1 MTKYI
6 ISLVSVIVI
15 VATGTFTMNYI
26 IAKNTNNTEN
36 TSTLIKNNGESKE
49 TNEFNKNYKFPEF
62 YRGIYLTVASANNM
76 EKLKSFVEKAK
87 ASNINSFVLDVQSAK
102 LEKCIVPVENVQY
115 CKDNGIHPIA
125 RIVIFPDGLS
135 KWPVSESYIKDKL
148 DIAESACLNGF
159 AEIQF
164 DYIRF
169 NDSNANRNLSIKQRY
184 EFIENFITRARE
196 QLKKYNVRI
205 AADIFGRIP
214 LNDNDIIGQKM
225 ESLDNVVDIICPM
238 AYPSHYTWSKKLQK
252 DPYLTVYQT
261 SKKAKERAKK
271 AEIVTWI
278 QAFKMKLYDIP
289 FEKYIADQIKATH
302 DAEIRGYLLW
312 NARQEYA
319 IPLQVV
325 KDFYEKNSEPVKK

>member
-1 MTKYI
+1 MTRI
-6 ISLVSVIVI
+6 FIFLSVV
-15 VATGTFTMNYI
+15 VFFATGAFTMNYI
-26 IAKNTNNTEN
+26 IAKNNNIES
-36 TSTLIKNNGESKE
+36 TSTLINENSE
-49 TNEFNKNYKFPEF
+49 TKDSNEYNKDYKYPEF
-62 YRGIYLTVASANNM
+62 YRGIYLTVNSANNM

-102 LEKCIVPVENVQY
+102 LEKCIIPIENVQY

-135 KWPVSESYIKDKL
+135 KWPVTESYIKDKL
-148 DIAESACLNGF
+148 DIAESACINGF
-159 AEIQF
+159 TEIQL

-169 NDSNANRNLSIKQRY
+169 NDSSANRHLTVKQRY
-184 EFIENFITRARE
+184 EFIENFIMRVRE
-196 QLKKYNVRI
+196 RVKKYNVII

-225 ESLDNVVDIICPM
+225 ESMDKVVDIICPM
-238 AYPSHYTWSKKLQK
+238 AYPSHYTWSKKLQTN
-252 DPYLTVYQT
+252 PYLTVYQT
-261 SKKAKERAKK
+261 SKKAKERTKN

-289 FEKYIADQIKATH
+289 FEKYIADQLKATH
-302 DAEIRGYLLW
+302 DAEVKGYLLW
-312 NARQEYA
+312 NARQEYT

-325 KDFYEKNSEPVKK
+325 KNFYEKNNSLAKNP